1 MSNGLPRW
9 TPMNS
14 AHYLVDRSLMVAN
27 RDPGISVRI
36 TTTWSV
42 LEHPAGVV
50 VIDTGVAPETAAT
63 SWQARDRSP
72 DQPVMA
78 PGGTVTARLAA
89 LGIRRSDVRY
99 VVNTHLHLDH
109 TGGNRE
115 LAGAAF
121 LTRAAELAYAREPDV
136 PSLALEYSTDQIA
149 ESRLRY
155 VCVEG
160 DHDVF
165 GDGCLTLV
173 PSPGHSAGHQSALLR
188 LPDTGNVLITGDAIW
203 TRDCID
209 DLTLPGV
216 LSSPSAYVASRRRLL
231 GLARDHDARLFFS
244 HEPSTFEDEGWQE
257 GLPLR

>member
-1 MSNGLPRW
+1 
-9 TPMNS
+9 
-14 AHYLVDRSLMVAN
+14 
-27 RDPGISVRI
+27 
-36 TTTWSV
+36 V

-50 VIDTGVAPETAAT
+50 VIDTGVAPEAAAAA
-63 SWQARDRSP
+63 WDAPDRSP

-78 PGGTVTARLAA
+78 PGGTVTARLGA
-89 LGIRRSDVRY
+89 LGIRCSDVRY

-121 LTRAAELAYAREPDV
+121 LTRAAELAYARAPER
-136 PSLALEYSTDQIA
+136 PSLAREYSADQIA

-155 VCVEG
+155 VAVEG

-165 GDGCLTLV
+165 GDGCLTLI

-188 LPDTGNVLITGDAIW
+188 LPEAGNVLITGDAIW

-209 DLTLPGV
+209 DLALPGV
-216 LSSPSAYVASRRRLL
+216 LSSPSQYVASRRRLL
-231 GLARDHDARLFFS
+231 RLAGDRGARLFFS
-244 HEPSTFEDEGWQE
+244 HEPTTFEREGWEE